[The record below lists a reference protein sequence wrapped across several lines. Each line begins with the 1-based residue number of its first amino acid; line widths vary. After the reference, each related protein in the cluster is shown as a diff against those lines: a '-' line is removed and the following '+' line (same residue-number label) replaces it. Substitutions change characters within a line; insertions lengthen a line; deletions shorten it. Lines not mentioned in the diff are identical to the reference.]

1 MGAGPTAGEA
11 RGDIAITGASMAGRA
26 GMAQRAGIV
35 AVRPVLPGF
44 GVGRGAIA
52 GTHPITVGFRV
63 AAGSL
68 DLNGSPEA
76 GIDRKTFRFAPP
88 KGARFAST

>member
-1 MGAGPTAGEA
+1 MGADPTAGEA
-11 RGDIAITGASMAGRA
+11 RGDIAITGASMADRA
-26 GMAQRAGIV
+26 GMAERAGMA

-52 GTHPITVGFRV
+52 GTHPITVDFRM

-88 KGARFAST
+88 KRTRFAST